1 MTDIN
6 ENTGAYSVLFNSSI
20 LLNEQ
25 TEPILEAL
33 AQLQPYL
40 ETGRLYHHGALQRL
54 IFPFHRTNGYL
65 AFDGTR
71 ANPCTRAVSSKKPV
85 SDLYAVQLLGS
96 TLVDSCTLAE
106 AIDKGYI
113 RPDNLRPADLELR
126 KLHRYLQFACLTT
139 GPLEQDAPWS

>member
-1 MTDIN
+1 MTDTHESAGAFSVPSQYSPPQN
-6 ENTGAYSVLFNSSI
+6 ER
-20 LLNEQ
+20 

-33 AQLQPYL
+33 VQLQPYL
-40 ETGRLYHHGALQRL
+40 ETGMLYHHGALQRL

-65 AFDGTR
+65 AFDGTQ

-96 TLVDSCTLAE
+96 KLVDSCTLAE
-106 AIDKGYI
+106 GIDKGYI

-139 GPLEQDAPWS
+139 SPLEQDAPWS